1 MAVFQDLLSKYMRD
15 NYFTR
20 QGIDEDSTMIN
31 IASCRLLLDIM
42 PGLEISTM
50 QEQEGLGTQLYRWIE
65 EADEPLK
72 SYAIGILAVIMDYHE
87 FASDTE
93 IRDRN
98 SKLVPVMLNQLK
110 QLQQES
116 EEERRNKFSTNEKL
130 SFKRPFSSF
139 AKSPSKRRTSQG
151 TEDAQIISNVVDK
164 SNGDTVADCDK
175 KIDNSDEMIDAMA
188 NILKDALVEP
198 GAASKA
204 WTVPGRGLNTGWPA
218 GIASP
223 LHNSASAR

>member
-1 MAVFQDLLSKYMRD
+1 MCD

-20 QGIDEDSTMIN
+20 QGIDQDSAMLN

-50 QEQEGLGTQLYRWIE
+50 QEQEGFGTQLYRWIE

-87 FASDTE
+87 FASDVE

-116 EEERRNKFSTNEKL
+116 EIERRNKISTNEKL
-130 SFKRPFSSF
+130 SFKRPFSLF

-151 TEDAQIISNVVDK
+151 TEEAQTINVGVDK
-164 SNGDTVADCDK
+164 SNGDAVAVDCDK
-175 KIDNSDEMIDAMA
+175 KIVNPDEINNPMTSIF
-188 NILKDALVEP
+188 KDLLNEP